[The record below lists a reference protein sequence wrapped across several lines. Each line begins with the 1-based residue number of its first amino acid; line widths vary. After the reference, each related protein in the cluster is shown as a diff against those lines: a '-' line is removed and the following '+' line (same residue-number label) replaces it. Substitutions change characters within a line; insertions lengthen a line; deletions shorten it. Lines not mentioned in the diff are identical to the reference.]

1 MVDELLPFSRQE
13 FCSAA
18 LEFGELRGK
27 EDGRLV
33 VEVTDFG
40 KSIALYLIVLAR
52 TTVIKYDQVSRVAV
66 ELIERATQNNV
77 NEILSAVEVILLE
90 TLFVQRS
97 DGQMIYSVFRSK
109 STNLFKMSSQRT
121 LLLWTLFLHS
131 SRNDENSWSSMSI
144 DFFAA
149 YSEFSTECSESAFN
163 HSVFAVVTTF
173 ACMAPAMYRPVD
185 GVFHL
190 LQNSVAHEDIP
201 LSVRLKQSVPLL
213 FAIFNNVAEE
223 KLLMRIEQKIEKPLE
238 WLVSRIYDLLLS
250 ASSASAKSDG
260 LFVDYTI
267 FLFQATVNL
276 IKAENYPKLCAA
288 LQTRL
293 KNVEYL
299 PIHRLVATQPAL
311 LSQWLQLMNLCDEP
325 LTKHLDFNLCTEYVV
340 RLAVSLSPLSTELT
354 LPSPIKDKANCTPV
368 LPTESPL
375 VEFCRAVFSGS
386 LWCRNPRVFRTLL
399 SLESP
404 DIYYV
409 YECVAEDK
417 RECFLGHL
425 LNSIS
430 TGLVSQM
437 VFPDAYKAAVAKSQ
451 EVLDVVYDL
460 VEFEGEA
467 NKDALRLKLFVLSR
481 LSLLVTSNHDLIW
494 GDFTSNELVALL
506 EFAAVEMTLPK
517 CNLRATY
524 EGLIFLLEH
533 KSTRDI
539 FARDILYGIQ
549 SIKKVLQSVLLILGE
564 KNPSKFDHL
573 SVSDKISVVASN
585 SAVFSS
591 DFEEFGG
598 LDGFLVTLFNDVHDI
613 CHVFRSHSRKDVQYF
628 EKFCRVILR
637 HPVLH
642 RFAIVPYTALKMNWK
657 LRVELREN
665 TLHVPLVNI
674 HLLCNIDILKDFS
687 WRLNWLGWISRQQFE
702 DFWMSLFG
710 VLSSTPTGSELTTE
724 NSSNLAEQILASSFA
739 VSVLTDILIYSLIYP
754 EPGNPSTGRF
764 IIKHR
769 ERNEPFYQSK
779 SMQLLC
785 LLKARLTRDQE
796 PLQAYRRNLERLN
809 YMGDEYGFGQL
820 SALSLWTLTGVLND
834 ENPHQLVKTDSPR
847 MRISLSEYLL
857 KTTCELDTASSI
869 RALFEN
875 FAHWFARGLDHLPL
889 PLLTSSVKSMALLS
903 DLFDDSASYE
913 FLYAQMRNVFRGGF
927 LTGHPD
933 IGYVIYS
940 MLKAVTVIG
949 LENAARG
956 MTEAD
961 MAKQIFTWVEYGL
974 TFWSPFVRE
983 ATLHGFI
990 YLMQSMTLDPLKAV
1004 VQYVTGFLL
1013 EETKK
1018 QLSVTDPINVID
1030 MPASLEYSNLLWSV
1044 SFRIME
1050 EPLQVSFK
1058 NTLIQRTCETFTVM
1072 NLSSYLLPV
1081 VTSGIEALALHSAS
1095 YLPQFLQLVHGC
1107 LVSYATISSTFP
1119 YALRILIACIFR
1131 EELDPRRAS
1140 AHKFEPVLEELY
1152 NVYRRCDVR
1161 DAELISLILP
1171 SVLLRLYP
1179 EERVLGIILSFCAP
1193 SKDGSYSSHIT
1204 HSLRMMFEFF
1214 ERIRDNQR
1222 LSSLL
1227 VFAQQVLSHLQAKTS
1242 TTTEDRAVATCMLCA
1257 VSSYEDIAY
1266 RFHVY
1271 LASLHSSDNFEES
1284 YKFLLRKVAEESSQ
1298 NR

>member
-1 MVDELLPFSRQE
+1 
-13 FCSAA
+13 
-18 LEFGELRGK
+18 
-27 EDGRLV
+27 
-33 VEVTDFG
+33 
-40 KSIALYLIVLAR
+40 
-52 TTVIKYDQVSRVAV
+52 
-66 ELIERATQNNV
+66 
-77 NEILSAVEVILLE
+77 
-90 TLFVQRS
+90 
-97 DGQMIYSVFRSK
+97 MIYSVFRSK
-109 STNLFKMSSQRT
+109 STTLFSMNSQRT
-121 LLLWTLFLHS
+121 LVLWTLFLHS
-131 SRNDENSWSSMSI
+131 SRNDENRRVLFMASSVWALAEVLDLLPHSIFFVLGLCANVLPSSWSSMSI

-149 YSEFSTECSESAFN
+149 YSEFSTECSESALS

-185 GVFHL
+185 GVFQL
-190 LQNSVAHEDIP
+190 FQNSVTNEDIP
-201 LSVRLKQSVPLL
+201 LSTRLKQSVPLL
-213 FAIFNNVAEE
+213 FAIFNNVGEE
-223 KLLMRIEQKIEKPLE
+223 KLLMRIEQMIEKPLE
-238 WLVSRIYDLLLS
+238 WLVSKIYDLLLT
-250 ASSASAKSDG
+250 ASSTSAKIGG

-267 FLFQATVNL
+267 FLFQTIVNL
-276 IKAENYPKLCAA
+276 IKAESYPKLCSA
-288 LQTRL
+288 LQARL
-293 KNVEYL
+293 RNVEYL
-299 PIHRLVATQPAL
+299 PFDRLVATQPAL

-325 LTKHLDFNLCTEYVV
+325 LTKHLDFDMCTEYVM
-340 RLAVSLSPLSTELT
+340 RLAVSLSPFSKDLT
-354 LPSPIKDKANCTPV
+354 LQSSIMAETNSAPM
-368 LPTESPL
+368 LPAESSL
-375 VEFCRAVFSGS
+375 VEFCKAVFSGS

-409 YECVAEDK
+409 YESVPEDK

-425 LNSIS
+425 VNSIS
-430 TGLVSQM
+430 AGLVSQM

-451 EVLDVVYDL
+451 EVLDVIYDL
-460 VEFEGEA
+460 VEFESEA
-467 NKDALRLKLFVLSR
+467 NKEALRLKLFVLSR
-481 LSLLVTSNHDLIW
+481 LSLLSTHDLSW

-506 EFAAVEMTLPK
+506 EFAAVELTLPK
-517 CNLRATY
+517 CNLRATCD
-524 EGLIFLLEH
+524 GLVFLLEH

-539 FARDILYGIQ
+539 FTRDILYGIQ
-549 SIKKVLQSVLLILGE
+549 SIKKILLSILLFLGE
-564 KNPSKFDHL
+564 KNPSKFDHS
-573 SVSDKISVVASN
+573 SVSDKISVVAGN

-598 LDGFLVTLFNDVHDI
+598 LD
-613 CHVFRSHSRKDVQYF
+613 
-628 EKFCRVILR
+628 VILR

-657 LRVELREN
+657 LRIELREN
-665 TLHVPLVNI
+665 TIHVPLVNI

-796 PLQAYRRNLERLN
+796 PLQVYRRNLERLN
-809 YMGDEYGFGQL
+809 YVGDEYGFGQL

-834 ENPHQLVKTDSPR
+834 ENPHQLAKTDSPR

-889 PLLTSSVKSMALLS
+889 PLLSSTVKSMALLS

-961 MAKQIFTWVEYGL
+961 MARQIFTWVEYGL
-974 TFWSPFVRE
+974 TSWSPFVRE

-990 YLMQSMTLDPLKAV
+990 YLLQSMTLDPLKAV

-1050 EPLQVSFK
+1050 EPLQVTFK
-1058 NTLIQRTCETFTVM
+1058 NTLIQVLFVLFGAFT
-1072 NLSSYLLPV
+1072 
-1081 VTSGIEALALHSAS
+1081 
-1095 YLPQFLQLVHGC
+1095 
-1107 LVSYATISSTFP
+1107 
-1119 YALRILIACIFR
+1119 
-1131 EELDPRRAS
+1131 
-1140 AHKFEPVLEELY
+1140 
-1152 NVYRRCDVR
+1152 
-1161 DAELISLILP
+1161 ILP
-1171 SVLLRLYP
+1171 NFRSPAFRY
-1179 EERVLGIILSFCAP
+1179 SFAAL
-1193 SKDGSYSSHIT
+1193 T
-1204 HSLRMMFEFF
+1204 
-1214 ERIRDNQR
+1214 
-1222 LSSLL
+1222 
-1227 VFAQQVLSHLQAKTS
+1227 
-1242 TTTEDRAVATCMLCA
+1242 
-1257 VSSYEDIAY
+1257 
-1266 RFHVY
+1266 
-1271 LASLHSSDNFEES
+1271 
-1284 YKFLLRKVAEESSQ
+1284 
-1298 NR
+1298 